1 LGDSVYV
8 IGYPLSDV
16 MGQNPKFSNGTVNS
30 KSGIGDDMVHLQIS
44 VPVQPGN
51 SGSPLL
57 DEEGNVVGIVVAT
70 LTQTQNVN
78 YAIKSD
84 YLFNLCEMLPNSV
97 SLAAKGT
104 KPKPD
109 DVAPFVCL
117 IVAR

>member
-1 LGDSVYV
+1 
-8 IGYPLSDV
+8 

-57 DEEGNVVGIVVAT
+57 DDNGNVVGIVVAS
-70 LTQTQNVN
+70 LTQAQNVN
-78 YAIKSD
+78 YAIKAD
-84 YLFNLCEMLPNSV
+84 YLLNLCDMLPE
-97 SLAAKGT
+97 SLYLVEKSG

-117 IVAR
+117 ITAR